1 MFHFTLVLSKV
12 YFFLA
17 VFSGTQIAKLFA
29 ATRRVYNKGNYY
41 NQGNQR
47 QKELLDSC
55 DALGIPSS
63 QVIIVDNKELPDS
76 PAVEWSIQLISSLVL
91 KQVKESSINLV
102 LTFDVCGVSG
112 HANHTAIYKALR
124 YLGSS
129 GRIPDGCCFLSLQS
143 VSMIRKYLS
152 ILELPISW
160 ILASDYSTVAAL
172 KEYRRA
178 RAAMLRHRSQLLWFR
193 HLYLLFSRYMLINT
207 FQVIAAKEKDLKSQ

>member
-1 MFHFTLVLSKV
+1 MQ
-12 YFFLA
+12 
-17 VFSGTQIAKLFA
+17 SGGKRGPAGLLRAISTVTIAKLLWRASIESTFPV
-29 ATRRVYNKGNYY
+29 RP
-41 NQGNQR
+41 NQER
-47 QKELLDSC
+47 
-55 DALGIPSS
+55 
-63 QVIIVDNKELPDS
+63 ELPDS